1 MDQGLLWRMLLAHE
15 EQMTLQYTNLCRCNL
30 DTMLLSVVKEIVT
43 AGVLLEEFR
52 VTPWCN
58 DLDRRLDGVE
68 SQLEAD
74 LVVALAGAA
83 VTDSDTTFLLRD
95 AHLRSGDDWSGQAGS
110 EQVASF
116 EDGVA
121 LDGCEAELLLRSSI
135 SL

>member
-1 MDQGLLWRMLLAHE
+1 MDQGLLWRKLLAFIE
-15 EQMTLQYTNLCRCNL
+15 LVIIQSTNLCGCNL
-30 DTMLLSVVKEIVT
+30 NAVLLSIVEEIVT
-43 AGVLLEEFR
+43 AGVLLEEFG
-52 VTPWCN
+52 VTPWSN

-68 SQLEAD
+68 SELEAD
-74 LVVALAGAA
+74 LVITLAGAA
-83 VTDSDTTFLLRD
+83 VTDSNTAFLLRD